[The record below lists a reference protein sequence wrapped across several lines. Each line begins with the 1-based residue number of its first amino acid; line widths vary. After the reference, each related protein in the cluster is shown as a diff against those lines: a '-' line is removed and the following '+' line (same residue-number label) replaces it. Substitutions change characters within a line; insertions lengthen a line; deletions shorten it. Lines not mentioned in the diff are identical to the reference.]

1 MRKSR
6 YKRGQDSVLDE
17 KFDVYKKTKVWS
29 GPAVNEVLT
38 QEEVK
43 IMIFLWKREQR
54 TPWKL
59 SVSDVSTLVAFTARI
74 ISYRKSM
81 VKEKARQRKER
92 ERKKVVDAANIGD
105 KEAMR
110 KIERKKKGDREYSAQ
125 YHQRKRRKK

>member
-1 MRKSR
+1 M
-6 YKRGQDSVLDE
+6 YLGVH
-17 KFDVYKKTKVWS
+17 
-29 GPAVNEVLT
+29 AVNEALT

-105 KEAMR
+105 QEAIR
-110 KIERKKKGDREYSAQ
+110 KIERKKKRDREYSAQ
-125 YHQRKRRKK
+125 YYQRKRRKK

>member
-1 MRKSR
+1 MRKSL

-17 KFDVYKKTKVWS
+17 KFDLYKKTKVWS
-29 GPAVNEVLT
+29 GPAVNEALT

-81 VKEKARQRKER
+81 VRK
-92 ERKKVVDAANIGD
+92 G
-105 KEAMR
+105 
-110 KIERKKKGDREYSAQ
+110 
-125 YHQRKRRKK
+125 

>member
-17 KFDVYKKTKVWS
+17 KFDIYKKTKVWS
-29 GPAVNEVLT
+29 GHALNEALT

-110 KIERKKKGDREYSAQ
+110 KIERKKKRDREYSAQ
-125 YHQRKRRKK
+125 YYQRKRRKK